1 VSEKTT
7 ALSPACSSKSP
18 KGINPL
24 SSLITP
30 DIFADFGNFK
40 SLIFVSVTLE
50 SGFTIN
56 SIISAST
63 PGKLAIAETLPFLT
77 YLNMLLA
84 AIIFLLI
91 RVSIPIACDKF
102 M

>member
-1 VSEKTT
+1 MDSVSEKTT

-18 KGINPL
+18 KGIKPL

-30 DIFADFGNFK
+30 EIFADFGNFK
-40 SLIFVSVTLE
+40 SLIFASVTLE

-63 PGKLAIAETLPFLT
+63 PVSLRLQKH
-77 YLNMLLA
+77 YL
-84 AIIFLLI
+84 F
-91 RVSIPIACDKF
+91 
-102 M
+102 